1 MAEASN
7 SGFERL
13 NDALRNL
20 DDQLQELRLRFDDQL
35 TSFENKFQ
43 ERRDEFRSQLSK
55 TQLYKRTEQ
64 VRRDIGEQFDQRRSQ
79 LYETFGI
86 ATKSDIQKLNR
97 KLNALSK
104 RLNEIA
110 EERSTS
116 PHIPVGEVEADLER
130 EPSALV

>member
-1 MAEASN
+1 MAETSN
-7 SGFERL
+7 TGFERL

-20 DDQLQELRLRFDDQL
+20 DDQLQELRLRFDDQRK
-35 TSFENKFQ
+35 SFESKFQ
-43 ERRDEFRSQLSK
+43 ERRDEFRTQLSK
-55 TQLYKRTEQ
+55 TELYKRTEQ
-64 VRRDIGEQFDQRRSQ
+64 VRRDIEDRVDRRRIQ

-110 EERSTS
+110 DEQST
-116 PHIPVGEVEADLER
+116 PRQVPVGEDEADLER
-130 EPSALV
+130 EPTALI

>member
-1 MAEASN
+1 MAEANN

-20 DDQLQELRLRFDDQL
+20 DDQLQELRLRFDDQRK
-35 TSFENKFQ
+35 SFENKFQ
-43 ERRDEFRSQLSK
+43 ERRDEFRTQLSK
-55 TQLYKRTEQ
+55 TELYKRTEQ
-64 VRRDIGEQFDQRRSQ
+64 VRKEIGEQFDRRWVR

-110 EERSTS
+110 GERST
-116 PHIPVGEVEADLER
+116 PQHVPVGEVEADLER
-130 EPSALV
+130 DPSALV